1 MVSYHHIIP
10 RSGGFQN
17 DEGLQKLSHTCTKCL
32 TLCLWVEMVYKHR
45 LGSSVS
51 TSKMLFAMILRSGG
65 PWRRGNDLSAP
76 PLYAGRGIRNRRGMR
91 LFELN
96 LRFEH
101 STHWLARRPQVCL
114 ARRLIGRSVA
124 TVPGMDRYEKLEKI
138 GEGTQACL
146 LSAALF

>member
-76 PLYAGRGIRNRRGMR
+76 PLYV
-91 LFELN
+91 
-96 LRFEH
+96 LRFDQKGQ
-101 STHWLARRPQVCL
+101 SISGQDRGLNSKRDLFTICQARHP
-114 ARRLIGRSVA
+114 RRQRKRVDLRRTKTISEVNCRKAPKLSRHRTASQERS
-124 TVPGMDRYEKLEKI
+124 
-138 GEGTQACL
+138 
-146 LSAALF
+146 